1 MAAMSYVDKILID
14 GERVLFHARIHP
26 IIFFPGAFM
35 LILAVVCAKV
45 LPTLSAEYPL
55 VFAITNTFK
64 NLYSDFEYLPQ
75 VLAGLLF
82 TGGVYKLI
90 KAYIIAAY
98 TELVVTSLRVIAKFG
113 VFETTTIEMEKQKIV
128 GVVIHQNPI
137 GQVFNYGT
145 ITLRGF
151 AGNISGIP
159 AIAKPYELQKYIN
172 TRHGGFY

>member
-1 MAAMSYVDKILID
+1 MGYVDKILLD
-14 GERVLFHARIHP
+14 NERVLFQARIHP
-26 IIFFPGAFM
+26 IIFVPGATM
-35 LILAVVCAKV
+35 LLLAVACVKV
-45 LPTLSAEYPL
+45 LPDLSSQYY
-55 VFAITNTFK
+55 VVYAITNIFK
-64 NLYSDFEYLPQ
+64 GLYSDFTYLPQ
-75 VLAGLLF
+75 VLAGIFF

-98 TELVVTSLRVIAKFG
+98 TELVITSIRVIAKFG

-137 GQVFNYGT
+137 GQIFNYGT

-159 AIAKPYELQKYIN
+159 AISKPYELQKYIN

>member
-1 MAAMSYVDKILID
+1 MSYVEKILID
-14 GERVLFHARIHP
+14 GERVLFRARIHP
-26 IIFFPGAFM
+26 IIFFPGVFM
-35 LILAVVCAKV
+35 LLLAVASALV
-45 LPTLSAEYPL
+45 LPDLSAKYPL
-55 VFAITNTFK
+55 VHRITSTFQS
-64 NLYSDFEYLPQ
+64 LYSDFAHLPQ
-75 VLAGLLF
+75 VLAGILF
-82 TGGVYKLI
+82 MGGVYKLI

-98 TELVVTSLRVIAKFG
+98 TELVVTSLRIVAKFG

-137 GQVFNYGT
+137 GQIFNYGT

-159 AIAKPYELQKYIN
+159 AIARPYELQKYIN